1 MPDPA
6 PQPDASTRP
15 LTAKER
21 RFVEE
26 YALHRNGA
34 RAARAAGFA
43 ARSARVTASR
53 LLAKANVREALC
65 EIDAELAERSRMTR
79 EEVLEYTARVA
90 KFDPLRMYD
99 ERGQLLPVHRMP
111 ADVRT
116 AIASLEEDELQ
127 DRTASAQL
135 AFALLDAD
143 GRPVPVA
150 VRSRKIKFYDRLKA
164 LDMLG
169 RHHKLWADELNL
181 NLSDELLERMAE
193 VRAASRPG
201 ASRG

>member
-1 MPDPA
+1 MPAPA
-6 PQPDASTRP
+6 PQPDSSRP

-26 YALHRNGA
+26 FALHRNGA
-34 RAARAAGFA
+34 RAARAAGFS

-53 LLAKANVREALC
+53 LLTKANVREALC

-79 EEVLEYTARVA
+79 EEVLEYTVRVA
-90 KFDPLRMYD
+90 KFDPARMFD
-99 ERGQLLPVHRMP
+99 ETGHLLPIDRMP

-116 AIASLEEDELQ
+116 AIASVEVDELQ

-135 AFALLDAD
+135 SFALLDAD
-143 GRPVPVA
+143 GKPIPVA
-150 VRSRKIKFYDRLKA
+150 VRTRKIKLADRLKA

-169 RHHKLWADELNL
+169 RHHKLWADELNV
-181 NLSDELLERMAE
+181 NLSDELLDRIN
-193 VRAASRPG
+193 AAREARRPG
-201 ASRG
+201 ADRG